1 LNTGTN
7 IIYYGAPGTGKSYR
21 IKNEIGQAK
30 QIRTVF
36 HPDTQYSDF
45 VGTLKPKTVT
55 NNAGDPI
62 ITYEFRPGPFT
73 KAFIEAEKVK
83 STLEPVYLV
92 IEEINRASAA
102 AVFGELFQLL
112 DRKANGS
119 SEYEIELSDPDMLEY
134 INTKLPKPITTLSL
148 PSNLFLIATMNNS

>member
-1 LNTGTN
+1 

-119 SEYEIELSDPDMLEY
+119 SEYEI
-134 INTKLPKPITTLSL
+134 
-148 PSNLFLIATMNNS
+148 